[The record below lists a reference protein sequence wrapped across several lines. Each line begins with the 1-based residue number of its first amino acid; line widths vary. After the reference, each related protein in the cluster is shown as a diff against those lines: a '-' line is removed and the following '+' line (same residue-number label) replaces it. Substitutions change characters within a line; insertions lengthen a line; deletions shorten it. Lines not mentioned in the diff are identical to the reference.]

1 MVSVRNFIVSDL
13 HGQGKI
19 YTSIIK
25 LLEEEQRKH
34 PEDKVVLYINGDIID
49 RGPDSIAMLLDVID
63 RTKHRKG
70 NIEVNL
76 LAGNHELIMYKAIK
90 EREKGYWNRNSE
102 WFLGNNG
109 GQATR
114 KQFDTLSIVRQE
126 EIIDFLEKL
135 PLSKVFDVPILG
147 DRGVVLAHASAID
160 TTGLTLKDATQDIN
174 LFKVLWIRKNDPKC
188 NFGPVGR
195 KDYFSIVGHTA
206 VKDICFDKQDNV
218 LYTDCGCANLSP
230 NSSKDVQVPLIELNY
245 DGENLNVIKFNKNG
259 DIKSISVLEK
269 DKNRNLV
276 YSSNVSIPIWDR
288 ETRRTSPRNYQYTKK

>member
-1 MVSVRNFIVSDL
+1 MGSVRNFIVSDL

-25 LLEEEQRKH
+25 TLEDEQRKS
-34 PEDKVVLYINGDIID
+34 PSDKVILYINGDIID
-49 RGPDSIAMLLDVID
+49 RGPDSIAMLLDVVD
-63 RTKHRKG
+63 RSKHRKG
-70 NIEVNL
+70 NIEVKM

-109 GQATR
+109 GQASR
-114 KQFDTLSIVRQE
+114 KQFDTLPINRQQ

-160 TTGLTLKDATQDIN
+160 TTGLTLKDAAENIE
-174 LFKVLWIRKNDPKC
+174 LSKVLWIRKNDPNY

-195 KDYFSIVGHTA
+195 KDYFTIIGHTA
-206 VKDICFDKQDNV
+206 VSDICFDKQDNA
-218 LYTDCGCANLSP
+218 LYTDCGCAKLSP
-230 NSSKDVQVPLIELNY
+230 NSPKDVKVPLIELNY
-245 DGENLNVIKFNKNG
+245 DGECLNVIKFNKNG
-259 DIKSISVLEK
+259 NIKSIDVLEK

-276 YSSNVSIPIWDR
+276 YSSNVSIPVGDR
-288 ETRRTSPRNYQYTKK
+288 ETRRTSSSNYQYIKK